1 MTYWLFGDSFFDL
14 PGYDNDKVYWVDL
27 LPDVENL
34 ALGGTGPHHM
44 LPLIE
49 KTVPIMKKDD
59 VIVCHISE
67 RERITFPSELPDDQM
82 MYITRNG
89 LENGYEEKSI
99 ELYYKNNKEHIDF
112 AYKTFDKIIEGL
124 PQYTVSYLYSLDIRS
139 IVFCSSHLSHRPNN
153 TETFHLSEYNL
164 FDVSKKE
171 FINFDDDLKGVVD
184 YRNNHLS
191 EENHYNLV
199 EYIHN
204 VLTNEPLPSFKE
216 NFIHQKDVTK
226 KLNSNVKFIY
236 E

>member
-14 PGYDNDKVYWVDL
+14 PGYENDKVYWVDL
-27 LPDVENL
+27 LTDVKNL

-49 KTVPIMKKDD
+49 KTVPIMDKDD
-59 VIVCHISE
+59 VIICHISE

-82 MYITRNG
+82 MYITKNG
-89 LENGYEEKSI
+89 LESGYDGKDI

-112 AYKTFDKIIEGL
+112 AFNTFDKIIEGL

-139 IVFCSSHLSHRPNN
+139 IVFCSSPLSHRPKN
-153 TETFHLSEYNL
+153 TDTFHLSEYSL
-164 FDVSKKE
+164 FEVSKKE
-171 FINFDDDLKGVVD
+171 YRNFDIDLRGIID

-191 EENHYNLV
+191 EENHHILV

-204 VLTNEPLPSFKE
+204 VLTDKPLPSFKE
-216 NFIHQKDVTK
+216 NFIEDLPETI
-226 KLNSNVKFIY
+226 NSNVDFIY
-236 E
+236 D